1 MKKMYS
7 EEDKEYFE
15 RLFKKRKE
23 QAEKRDLKY
32 WKLPYLFGE
41 DTFPEIISKRAKMHP
56 NKNAI
61 SYYGR
66 DVTYKE
72 LDELSNQFANFLRD
86 KGFGKGDFVGNHL
99 YNCPQYFIVH
109 LGVMKSGCTV
119 VPMDTEWEKYE
130 LEPVLN
136 DTEMNLIVTQDL
148 NFEAVEDTRKESQ
161 LEEVY
166 ITSLL
171 DFLPEDPA
179 YSFPE
184 DLKEKPSCEG
194 GIDLMS
200 SIEDYDTSPTDVEL
214 TLDDDASLDY
224 TGGTTGLPK
233 GCLHKHRGIVYTLSC
248 MYNYLGFHQG
258 IRDGIIFVPVFHTAG
273 GGQAGTI
280 LYSGG
285 SVILL
290 TRFEPGTLINS
301 VDEYNPDWMWAPSDL
316 FEKFAKMPDEE
327 LEQFNLSSFSL
338 LASTQYNLPLTKETR
353 ETWKEITDGAKLCD
367 VTYGLTETMSMN
379 TWTFDLQ
386 DIDLDKQNEHGHVF
400 IGVTMPETYIKIVD
414 PETHETLESGTV
426 GEIAIKDPALPPEYF
441 KRPEETEK
449 DYLDDGFLLTGD
461 LGMYDEDG
469 FLYFAGRR
477 KYTLKV
483 SGFTVSPAEIEN
495 IMMQHPAIV
504 KASVVGRDHDKKG
517 EVPVAFVEINP
528 EYEESITEEELIEWS
543 EENISGYKVP
553 ARIVFKEEIPTG
565 KKGLKTDREAL
576 EEEAKEI
583 D

>member
-15 RLFKKRKE
+15 WVFEKKKE
-23 QAEKRDLKY
+23 QTEKRDLEY
-32 WKLPYLFGE
+32 WKLPYICGE
-41 DTFPEIISKRAKMHP
+41 ATSPEILSKRAKAHP
-56 NKNAI
+56 DRTAI
-61 SYYGR
+61 NFYGR
-66 DVTYKE
+66 AVTYKD
-72 LDELSNQFANFLRD
+72 LDDQSNQFANLLKD
-86 KGFGKGDFVGNHL
+86 KGLGKDDFIGVHL
-99 YNCPQYFIVH
+99 YNCPQYFIAH
-109 LGVMKSGCTV
+109 YGALKAGCVV
-119 VPMDTEWEKYE
+119 VPMDPEWEKYE
-130 LEPVLN
+130 LEPVFD

-148 NFEAVEDTRKESQ
+148 NYDAVEETREGTQ
-161 LEEVY
+161 LEDIY
-166 ITSLL
+166 TTSSL

-179 YSFPE
+179 YPFPE
-184 DLKEKPSCEG
+184 ELKGKPDFTG

-200 SIEDYDTSPTDVEL
+200 SIKKYSTSSPDVEI
-214 TLDDDASLDY
+214 TLDDGASLDY

-233 GCLHKHRGIVYTLSC
+233 GCLHKHRGVIYTLAC
-248 MYNYLGFHQG
+248 LNHYHGIKDYNALV
-258 IRDGIIFVPVFHTAG
+258 FVPVFHTAG
-273 GGQAGTI
+273 KGFI
-280 LYSGG
+280 ESVLYSGG
-285 SVILL
+285 KVILL
-290 TRFEPGTLINS
+290 AQFEPMAFFEASKKYEAEVTWG
-301 VDEYNPDWMWAPSDL
+301 PSDL
-316 FEKFAKMPDEE
+316 YEKFAKMPSED
-327 LEQFNLSSFSL
+327 LEQFDLSSYEL
-338 LASTQYNLPLTKETR
+338 LTCTQYNVPLTKEAR
-353 ETWKEITDGAKLCD
+353 ETWEEITDGAKLYD
-367 VTYGLTETMSMN
+367 NSYGLTETMSMN
-379 TWTFDLQ
+379 TWNRGLQ
-386 DIDLDKQNEHGHVF
+386 DIDLDKQEEHGHTFV
-400 IGVTMPETYIKIVD
+400 GLPAPETYIKIVD
-414 PETHETLESGTV
+414 PETHETLEPGTV

-441 KRPEETEK
+441 KRPEETEE

-483 SGFTVSPAEIEN
+483 SGFTVSPAEIGN
-495 IMMQHPAIV
+495 ILMQHPAIE

-576 EEEAKEI
+576 KDEAKEI